1 MAPTSG
7 IPDSPNKPDSPES
20 PGPTFHTQVVRTHQ
34 VTPRML
40 RVTLGGDDLADFTP
54 AGPDQFVYVSL
65 PTAGSSL
72 PAGSRAPTEAIRD
85 PFSGAEEVGG
95 RHGGYYT
102 VRRHRPE
109 RAEVDLDMV
118 LYGDGPCSAWAARA
132 QPGDPVLLSEPQA
145 TYAPP
150 AGTARRLL
158 VTDETGLPAVGAIL
172 ESLGPGDH
180 AHAFVEIEDE
190 DEHQRLT
197 TLGDVE
203 ITWLPRFGV
212 PPGTP
217 PLLIEAVREW
227 LVPPG
232 DGYVWGGGESRAMAL
247 VRRHVRL
254 HWELSSEQ
262 VDLNEYWR
270 HSMHADDPV
279 DGDA

>member
-1 MAPTSG
+1 M
-7 IPDSPNKPDSPES
+7 
-20 PGPTFHTQVVRTHQ
+20 GPAFHTQVVNTHQ
-34 VTPRML
+34 VTTRML
-40 RVTLGGDDLADFTP
+40 RVTLGGGDLADFAP

-65 PTAGSSL
+65 PTAAGSL
-72 PAGSRAPTEAIRD
+72 PAG
-85 PFSGAEEVGG
+85 GAGLGPEDGG
-95 RHGGYYT
+95 DRHGGYYT

-109 RAEVDLDMV
+109 RAELDIDMV
-118 LYGDGPCSAWAARA
+118 LYGDGACSTWAAAA
-132 QPGDPVLLSEPQA
+132 QPGDPVVLSSPSA

-150 AGTARRLL
+150 AGTDWRLL
-158 VTDETGLPAVGAIL
+158 VADETGLPAVGAIL
-172 ESLGPGDH
+172 ESLAPGEH

-190 DEHQRLT
+190 DEEQRLT
-197 TLGDVE
+197 THGDVE

-247 VRRHVRL
+247 VRRHVQL
-254 HWELSSEQ
+254 HWELSSKQ
-262 VDLNEYWR
+262 VAVNEYWR

-279 DGDA
+279 DGA